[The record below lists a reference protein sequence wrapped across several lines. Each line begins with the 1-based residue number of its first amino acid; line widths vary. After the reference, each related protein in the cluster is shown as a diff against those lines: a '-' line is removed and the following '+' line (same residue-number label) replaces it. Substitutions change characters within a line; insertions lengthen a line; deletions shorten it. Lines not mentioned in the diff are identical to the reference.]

1 MSALQNRGCFQA
13 FGVIRQTFSFPAWLV
28 AFFVLTGSP
37 MIVSADMPEVPRGKG
52 DMCVEPTE
60 IMRKQHMDFLLH
72 DRDLTMRQGNRD
84 IKHSLNQCVE
94 CHAQTDAQ
102 GEFISINDS
111 GQFCA
116 VCHEFTS
123 VKIDCFECHATKPD
137 TPMSANRSEPETLA
151 DRIAEVLAQ
160 PVAGENL

>member
-1 MSALQNRGCFQA
+1 MIKMSQEWLQNLVL
-13 FGVIRQTFSFPAWLV
+13 VI
-28 AFFVLTGSP
+28 FVSC
-37 MIVSADMPEVPRGKG
+37 MASASADMPEVPRGKG

-60 IMRKQHMDFLLH
+60 IMRKQHMDFLFH

-102 GEFISINDS
+102 GEFISINES

-123 VKIDCFECHATKPD
+123 VKIDCFECHASKPD
-137 TPMSANRSEPETLA
+137 RSLSANRSETNTLA

-160 PVAGENL
+160 PVEGENL

>member
-1 MSALQNRGCFQA
+1 MSVLRNRGFSPA
-13 FGVIRQTFSFPAWLV
+13 FGINNRALSNNAWLLV
-28 AFFVLTGSP
+28 VFVLMGSP
-37 MIVSADMPEVPRGKG
+37 MSVTADMPEVPRGKG

-60 IMRKQHMDFLLH
+60 VMRKQHMEFLLH

-102 GEFISINDS
+102 GEFISINES

-137 TPMSANRSEPETLA
+137 TPMSANSSEPETLA